1 MFKVTVHKQV
11 RSFLLYSYSE
21 INYLTVYTVIMC
33 RSTAHYLVF
42 YIPKKPDKTR
52 AVFDSSVKFHRV
64 SLNSVLLSGPK
75 FVNDLTS
82 VLLQFRKDA
91 VGIMADIE
99 QMFYRFLVTN
109 EHRDFLWFYW
119 YRNNDLNKELIE
131 YRMKVHVFGNTPSP
145 GVAMYGLQ
153 NIVENADYDV
163 KSYGYKIPMW
173 IMELHQYQLVMKQWI
188 YWRKLNPCY
197 ITKGKSDYTK

>member
-1 MFKVTVHKQV
+1 MFIIRVTPIHFLPCTPLLMFKVTVHKQV
-11 RSFLLYSYSE
+11 RSFLLYAYSE
-21 INYLTVYTVIMC
+21 INYLTVYTVIIC
-33 RSTAHYLVF
+33 WSTAHYLVF

-109 EHRDFLWFYW
+109 EHRDFL
-119 YRNNDLNKELIE
+119 
-131 YRMKVHVFGNTPSP
+131 
-145 GVAMYGLQ
+145 
-153 NIVENADYDV
+153 
-163 KSYGYKIPMW
+163 
-173 IMELHQYQLVMKQWI
+173 
-188 YWRKLNPCY
+188 
-197 ITKGKSDYTK
+197 